1 MQLYYFLAIFG
12 IALFLLVRFLKKRS
26 ERNHIKNLKEN
37 WAKAKNEKFNFD
49 QIKSYC
55 NAQLHIGDFHQ
66 INDQTAKD
74 LDLEALFTLLDRT
87 TSKPGQQYFYN
98 HLRNINSQAQLKR
111 FSTFSDT
118 FLEDEND
125 RLKIQSQLS
134 KMNHY
139 NAYDFVRL
147 ITDEPMYRP
156 KWIVWVFILSAL
168 AIFSL
173 VGGFFYPILFLLI
186 LPVFMAN
193 MVLHYRNKN
202 NLNYYL
208 NAVHQLS
215 IAIKSGNKISNFDNI
230 KSYFKDLSYL
240 RSVQK
245 IQFKTSLISFENKIN
260 DEFAF
265 LGWFLFEV
273 LKITFNIEI
282 LLFFSFLEDIQHK
295 RNDIEK
301 LFRYL
306 GEIDSAI
313 AVASIKTEYQDYT
326 CQPNFSNKKEIRFNE
341 IRHPLINDCV
351 PNDLQLSEKSMLLTG
366 SNMSGKSTF
375 IRTVAINTLL
385 AQTLNRCFAEHFTA
399 PFLKLYSSIRITDN
413 LSENTSYY
421 LEEVLQ
427 IKKLLDASK
436 EDIPKLFVLDEIF
449 KGTNTEERIAAGKS
463 ILSYLNTSQNIVM
476 VSTHD
481 IELTEML
488 TKNDFERY
496 HFSESI
502 QNQELIFDHK
512 LKEGPLKTKNAIKI
526 LALYNFPK
534 QIINEAEMLKNK
546 SR

>member
-1 MQLYYFLAIFG
+1 MQLYSYLAIIG
-12 IALFLLVRFLKKRS
+12 IILYLLFRLLKKRS
-26 ERNHIKNLKEN
+26 AKKHVEQLKDN
-37 WAKAKNEKFNFD
+37 WAKAKTENFNFD
-49 QIKSYC
+49 QIKSFYA
-55 NAQLHIGDFHQ
+55 AQLQISDFHQ

-74 LDLEALFTLLDRT
+74 LDFSALFRFLDRT

-98 HLRNINSQAQLKR
+98 HLRNINTENQLKR

-118 FLEDEND
+118 FLEAENE

-134 KMNHY
+134 KLNHY

-147 ITDEPMYRP
+147 ITDEPMKRP
-156 KWIVWVFILSAL
+156 KWIVWVYILSFL
-168 AIFSL
+168 SIFSL
-173 VGGFFYPILFLLI
+173 IGGFFYPVLFLI
-186 LPVFMAN
+186 MLPVFMTN

-215 IAIKSGNKISNFDNI
+215 IAIKAGDKISNFGNI
-230 KSYFKDLSYL
+230 RTYFKDLSFL
-240 RSVQK
+240 GSVKK
-245 IQFKTSLISFENKIN
+245 IQFKTSLIGFENKMN

-265 LGWFLFEV
+265 FGWFFFEV

-282 LLFFSFLEDIQHK
+282 LLFFNFLGDIQHK

-301 LFRYL
+301 LFRFL

-313 AVASIKTEYQDYT
+313 AVASIKTEYQDRI
-326 CQPNFSNKKEIRFNE
+326 CQPHFSNKKEIRFSE
-341 IRHPLINDCV
+341 IRHPLIKDCIT
-351 PNDLQLSEKSMLLTG
+351 NYLELSEKSMLLTG

-385 AQTLNRCFAEHFTA
+385 AQTLNICFAEDFTA

-427 IKKLLDASK
+427 VKKLLDCSE
-436 EDIPKLFVLDEIF
+436 EDTPKLFVLDEIF

-463 ILSYLNTSQNIVM
+463 ILSYLNTAQNIVM

-488 TKNDFERY
+488 TQNDFELY

-502 QNQELIFDHK
+502 QNQELNFDHK

-526 LALYNFPK
+526 LALYDFPE
-534 QIINEAEMLKNK
+534 QVISEAEMLKNK
-546 SR
+546 PN